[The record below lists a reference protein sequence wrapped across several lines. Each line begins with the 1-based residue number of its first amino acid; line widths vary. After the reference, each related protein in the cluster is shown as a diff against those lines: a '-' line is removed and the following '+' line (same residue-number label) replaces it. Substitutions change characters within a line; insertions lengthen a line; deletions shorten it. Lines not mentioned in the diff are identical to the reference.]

1 MSKFIFLLCVGFL
14 VLSSFTFAVTATASA
29 ENALVLNPANR
40 SLNTNPD
47 TRLQLTFAEA
57 PIVGSSGKIRVFEA
71 GTDRL
76 VDVLDLSL
84 PAGPTKGVTGPK
96 APYIQLPYSYAGPR
110 RTNADTKPGTPSGG
124 AVATPDSFQL
134 SIIGGFTDGFH
145 FYRVIVR
152 GKTASIQLHH
162 NLLEYGKTYYVQI
175 DASVFTN
182 GFEGISG
189 KKSWIFSTKKAAP
202 SLSKDLI
209 TVSADGLADFNTV
222 QGALDFIPDNTS
234 VAKTIYIHNGDYE
247 EIVYFRN
254 KQNLTLRGEDPSKV
268 VVHYANNEVFNP
280 HPSNLSTNELLGT
293 FPSRRAAFAVD
304 HCSNI
309 RLENMTIQTN
319 VRGQAEGLLV
329 NGERIF
335 VKNVTIIGSGDALQ
349 TNGSAY
355 YVDSKVIGDGDM
367 ILGRGASFFKNCFFQ
382 SYGAFMWIRN
392 TAANHGNVC
401 LNCTFQTLGKG
412 ETEIARAP
420 LNGGKGYPYCE
431 AVLLNCKLAGVS
443 PTGWGPIGGDSTNVH
458 YWEFN
463 STNLSDGKP
472 VDVSQRHPASKQLT
486 LENDAALI
494 EQYSKPAFVLGGW
507 NPEQ

>member
-1 MSKFIFLLCVGFL
+1 MSKFNPLLGVGFL
-14 VLSSFTFAVTATASA
+14 VLSFFTLAVSA
-29 ENALVLNPANR
+29 ENALLLNPANR
-40 SLNTNPD
+40 SININPD

-57 PIVGSSGKIRVFEA
+57 PLIGSSGKIRVFEA

-96 APYIQLPYSYAGPR
+96 APYIQSPYSYEGQR
-110 RTNADTKPGTPSGG
+110 KSNADTKPGTPSGG
-124 AVATPDSFQL
+124 AAATPDSFQL
-134 SIIGGFTDGFH
+134 TIIGGFTDGFH
-145 FYRVIVR
+145 FYPVLVR

-162 NLLEYGKTYYVQI
+162 NLLQYGKTYYVQI
-175 DASVFTN
+175 DAFVFTN

-189 KKSWIFSTKKAAP
+189 KKNWIFSTKKAAP
-202 SLSKDLI
+202 SLRKDLI
-209 TVSADGLADFNTV
+209 KVSADGSADFNTV
-222 QGALDFIPDNTS
+222 QGALDFIPDNASGT
-234 VAKTIYIHNGDYE
+234 KTIFIRNGDYE

-254 KQNLTLRGEDPSKV
+254 KQHLTIRGENSEKV
-268 VVHYANNEVFNP
+268 LVHYANNEVFNP
-280 HPSNLSTNELLGT
+280 HPSNLSTNELPGT

-304 HCSNI
+304 HCSDI
-309 RLENMTIQTN
+309 RLENLTIQTT

-329 NGERIF
+329 NGDRIF

-355 YVDSKVIGDGDM
+355 YVDSKVIGEGDM
-367 ILGRGASFFKNCFFQ
+367 ILGRGAAFFKNCFFQ

-420 LNGGKGYPYCE
+420 ANGGKGYPNCE
-431 AVLLNCKLAGVS
+431 AVLLNCKLAGIS
-443 PTGWGPIGGDSTNVH
+443 PLGWGPIGGDSAKVH

-463 STNLSDGKP
+463 STNLSNGKP
-472 VDVSQRHPASKQLT
+472 VDTSNRHPASKQLT
-486 LENDAALI
+486 REKDAALI
-494 EQYSKPAFVLGGW
+494 EQYSMPEFVLEGW
-507 NPEQ
+507 KPE